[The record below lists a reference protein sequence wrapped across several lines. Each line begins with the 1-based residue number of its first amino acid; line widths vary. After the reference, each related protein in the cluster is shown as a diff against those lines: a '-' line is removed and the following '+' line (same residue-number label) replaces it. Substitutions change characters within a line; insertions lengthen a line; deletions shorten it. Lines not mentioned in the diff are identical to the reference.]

1 MVPRNVTEISVSPA
15 ISVIK
20 KTLPLTDAT
29 ASLRVLPDVAEGR
42 RCRPTKEDGVPLA
55 ETKALIAESDD
66 RDDMPT
72 EYKRRLLA
80 ALRKEHVRTV
90 QFIQQLSEDIEQTA
104 ERGDIE
110 QANIKRTV
118 LARLLPHD
126 AEFRIL
132 MGKLAAE
139 IQGTTPSEIAREIP
153 AVAIASPGY
162 IRRLN

>member
-1 MVPRNVTEISVSPA
+1 MVPRNGSGISVSPA

-20 KTLPLTDAT
+20 KTPPLTDAT
-29 ASLRVLPDVAEGR
+29 ASLRVLSDVAEDR
-42 RCRPTKEDGVPLA
+42 RCRPAKEDGVPLA
-55 ETKALIAESDD
+55 ETKALIAESED

-80 ALRKEHVRTV
+80 ALRKEHLRTV
-90 QFIQQLSEDIEQTA
+90 QFIQQLSEDIDQTA

-139 IQGTTPSEIAREIP
+139 IQGTTPSGIAREIP
-153 AVAIASPGY
+153 SVAIASPDC